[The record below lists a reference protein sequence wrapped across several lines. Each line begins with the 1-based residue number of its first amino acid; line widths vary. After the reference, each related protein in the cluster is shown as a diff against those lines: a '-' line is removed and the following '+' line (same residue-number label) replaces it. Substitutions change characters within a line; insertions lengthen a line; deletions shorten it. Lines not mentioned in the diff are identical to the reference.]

1 MIEKLNDKRMKTF
14 EEIEVYQK
22 ALNFTIEIFKM
33 TDHSK
38 VNHNIKNQL
47 ERTALSVSNNI
58 AEGFEMQSNKQL
70 VKFLYISKGSS
81 GECRNILK
89 VAKEM
94 DQINDNT
101 FNELSAKAIEISK
114 QLSNFIK
121 YLKNSNIQ

>member
-1 MIEKLNDKRMKTF
+1 MKSF

-22 ALNFTIEIFKM
+22 AINFTVEIFK
-33 TDHSK
+33 TTENSK
-38 VNHNIKNQL
+38 FNHNIKNQL
-47 ERTALSVSNNI
+47 ERAALSISNNI

-70 VKFLYISKGSS
+70 IKFLYISKGSS

-89 VAKEM
+89 VAKEIN
-94 DQINDNT
+94 QISDSK